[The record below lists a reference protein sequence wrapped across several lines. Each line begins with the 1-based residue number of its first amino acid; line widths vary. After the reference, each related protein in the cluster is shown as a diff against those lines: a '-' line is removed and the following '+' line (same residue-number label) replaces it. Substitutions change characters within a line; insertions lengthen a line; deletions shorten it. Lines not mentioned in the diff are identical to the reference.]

1 MKSPREQFFH
11 FLKTFRMIQCL
22 SGVCALTLSA
32 SLDLSRCF
40 IASPEPEEITVL
52 LQQWS
57 AGNREAFSSLMPAV
71 YNELRSLAGSR
82 LRQEAPGHTLSPT
95 ALVHEVYL
103 RLVDQSKVDWK
114 HRAHFFGVS
123 ARLIRQILVDHARAR
138 NAAKR
143 GGAQRPLSFDDALE
157 VPALADQ
164 HILDL
169 EDALNALHEID
180 ELQARIVE
188 LRYFSGLSI
197 EETAHCLNLEIYEV
211 KREWSMARAWLY
223 RFLEGK

>member
-1 MKSPREQFFH
+1 M
-11 FLKTFRMIQCL
+11 
-22 SGVCALTLSA
+22 TLSD
-32 SLDLSRCF
+32 SLVLTRWS
-40 IASPEPEEITVL
+40 IANPEPAEITVL

-57 AGNREAFSSLMPAV
+57 AGDQNAFSSLMPAV

-103 RLVDQSKVDWK
+103 RLVDQTKVDWK

-138 NAAKR
+138 NAQKR
-143 GGAQRPLSFDDALE
+143 GGAQRPLSFDDMRE
-157 VPALADQ
+157 VPLLEDSE
-164 HILDL
+164 ILDL
-169 EDALNALHEID
+169 EDALNALGEID

-197 EETAHCLNLEIYEV
+197 EETAHCLGLENYEV
-211 KREWSMARAWLY
+211 KREWAMARAWLY
-223 RFLEGK
+223 RYLEGK